1 VNGAAAITPA
11 EPAEPQLRAV
21 RPLRI
26 LAVGNMYPP
35 HHAGGYEIMWQAAM
49 AQARRLGHEV
59 RILVSDYRASG
70 SAAESEPD
78 VHRTLRW
85 YWDLERYEFPHL
97 TPGQRLGLERHNAA
111 QLGGHLRTFAPDLV
125 SWWSMGCMSLS
136 LIEQV
141 RRAGLPGHF
150 VVHDDWLVYGPQQ
163 DQWLRMW
170 RGRRR
175 LLAPMAE
182 RLFGVPTRVSPA
194 RSGPLV
200 FNSRYTLE
208 RARRAGC
215 EAASMTVV
223 YPGIDESLITLPTQQ
238 PWGWRLAYVG
248 RLDRQKG
255 IDTAIR
261 ALARLPAQAT
271 LAIWG
276 TGDVVYRGQCLE
288 LALTLG
294 VGDRVHFAGWA
305 DPQQRALAYRESDV
319 VVFPVRWEEPF
330 GLVPLEAMAAGRPVV
345 STARGGTSEFVRNGE
360 NALVFD
366 PDDDAALAACVAR
379 LAQDDGLRAALVRA
393 GGQTAARFTITR
405 FAQETVA
412 EIVAAAGRRGQA
424 LTTSA

>member
-1 VNGAAAITPA
+1 M
-11 EPAEPQLRAV
+11 
-21 RPLRI
+21 
-26 LAVGNMYPP
+26 GNMYPP
-35 HHAGGYEIMWQAAM
+35 HHAGGYELMWQAAM
-49 AQARRLGHEV
+49 AQARRLGHDV
-59 RILVSDYRASG
+59 RILVSDYRVSG
-70 SAAESEPD
+70 GAAESEPG

-97 TPGQRLGLERHNAA
+97 TPRQRLGLERHNAA
-111 QLGGHLRTFAPDLV
+111 ELRRHLHAFEPDLV

-175 LLAPMAE
+175 LLAPIAE
-182 RLFGVPTRVSPA
+182 RLFGVPTKVA
-194 RSGPLV
+194 LTGSGPLV

-208 RARRAGC
+208 RARAAGC
-215 EAASMTVV
+215 QAPSMTVV
-223 YPGIDESLITLPTQQ
+223 YPGIDASLVALPGQK

-261 ALARLPAQAT
+261 ALARLPAAAT

-276 TGDVVYRGQCLE
+276 TGDAEYQSECVE
-288 LALTLG
+288 LAVTLG
-294 VGDRVHFAGWA
+294 VSERVHFAGWA
-305 DPQQRALAYRESDV
+305 DPQQRALAYRQSDV
-319 VVFPVRWEEPF
+319 IVFPVRWEEPF

-345 STARGGTSEFVRNGE
+345 STARGGTSEFVRDAE
-360 NALVFD
+360 NALVFN

-379 LAQDDGLRAALVRA
+379 LAQDDALRAALVSA
-393 GGQTAARFTITR
+393 GGQTAAQFTITR
-405 FAQETVA
+405 FAAETVA
-412 EIVAAAGRRGQA
+412 EIVAAGRRG
-424 LTTSA
+424 SARVGASA